1 MKKKIEFSKLI
12 VIAVSVFIL
21 SIVGV
26 SFYLMFQ
33 LGDLSALTEII
44 IGAFALGSLTYGY
57 YFWKS
62 KNENLVKIMN
72 QLPQEYQEEVKS
84 ELEDEFRN
92 NIGQDDFKGGG
103 F

>member
-1 MKKKIEFSKLI
+1 MVVIKKVEFSKLI
-12 VIAVSVFIL
+12 VIAVSMFIL
-21 SIVGV
+21 AIVGI

-44 IGAFALGSLTYGY
+44 IGSFALGSLTYSY

-72 QLPQEYQEEVKS
+72 QLPDEQQDIVEE
-84 ELEDEFRN
+84 ELKDEFRN
-92 NIGQDDFKGGG
+92 NVNQDDFTNN
-103 F
+103 

>member
-1 MKKKIEFSKLI
+1 MKKIEFSKMI
-12 VIAVSVFIL
+12 VISVSVFML
-21 SIVGV
+21 SIVGI

-44 IGAFALGSLTYGY
+44 IGSFALGSLTFSY

-72 QLPQEYQEEVKS
+72 QLPPEQQEVIRD
-84 ELEDEFRN
+84 ELENEFMDNVNQDEFRN
-92 NIGQDDFKGGG
+92 NI
-103 F
+103 